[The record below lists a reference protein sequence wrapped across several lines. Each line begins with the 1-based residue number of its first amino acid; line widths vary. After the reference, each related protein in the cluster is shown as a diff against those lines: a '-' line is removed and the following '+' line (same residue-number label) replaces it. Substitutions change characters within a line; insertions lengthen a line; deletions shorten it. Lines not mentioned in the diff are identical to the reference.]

1 MIKKIGIV
9 CYGILAI
16 FLLVNSLCFAQ
27 HEDEVHIDEG
37 GEPQELDLAPA
48 EPRVEDTGIEEAY
61 QAEQEKETELTDE
74 PQLYER
80 LPDLIVKQVTAHANK
95 VSAQIYNIGEDEAR
109 GIKISFYKCESRGGK
124 YLRGQKIADRYIEKL
139 SFLGGQNSAWVSI
152 AGPDL
157 TKGPVM
163 VVVDPDKN
171 IKEINEN
178 NNSLVSPAVTTQPV
192 KTLKE

>member
-1 MIKKIGIV
+1 MITKIGIV
-9 CYGILAI
+9 CYGVLAM

-27 HEDEVHIDEG
+27 HEDEVQIDG
-37 GEPQELDLAPA
+37 GSEPQELDLAPA
-48 EPRVEDTGIEEAY
+48 EPRVEDTGREEAY
-61 QAEQEKETELTDE
+61 QAEQEKETEPTYE
-74 PQLYER
+74 PQLYQK
-80 LPDLIVKQVTAHANK
+80 LPDLTVKQVTAHANK

-109 GIKISFYKCESRGGK
+109 GIKVSFYKCESRGSK

-139 SFLGGQNSAWVSI
+139 SFLGGQNSVWVFI
-152 AGPDL
+152 TGPDL

-171 IKEINEN
+171 IKELNEN
-178 NNSLVSPAVTTQPV
+178 NNSLVSPAVTTQPA